1 MKISELNAIQIL
13 DSRGNPTLKVS
24 AWVDGICGDFSVP
37 SGASTGSHEALELR
51 DGGLAFGGQGVQR
64 AIENVKGPIRDLILG
79 QDAFDLRSID
89 NMINK
94 LDGTDNKAVLG
105 ANAILGVSGAVTV
118 ATANA
123 LKIPLFQYI
132 RDLYENDGHWQ
143 TELGIKADD
152 YIMPI
157 MYFNILN
164 GGKHAENNVDI
175 QETMIVPQ
183 KKTIAE
189 NIKIASEVYHSLK
202 KVLISKNM
210 SVGLG
215 DEGGFAPNLE
225 SNTKVFEVVLEAIE
239 KAGYVSGKDVAIA
252 IDVAATEIFSHD
264 KDDKYILGSERI
276 GLNSQQL
283 VSWYKELATNYP
295 IVSIEDGLSEDDWEG
310 WTHMTERIGEKI
322 QLVGDDLFVTNP
334 IRIKRGIDE
343 GAGTAVLIKIN
354 QIGSITETLDAIHL
368 ALKNNMKCM
377 VSHRSG
383 ETADS
388 FIADLVV
395 GTGVG
400 QIKSGAPARGERTAK
415 YNRLLEIEEYINKGE

>member
-1 MKISELNAIQIL
+1 MRITELNAIQIL
-13 DSRGNPTLKVS
+13 DSRGNPTLKVL
-24 AWVDGICGDFSVP
+24 AWVDGISGEFSVP

-51 DGGLAFGGQGVQR
+51 DGGSAFDGQGVKK
-64 AIENVKGPIRDLILG
+64 AIENIKGPISDLIVG
-79 QDAFDLRSID
+79 QDPFDLRAID
-89 NMINK
+89 NMMNR

-118 ATANA
+118 ASANA

-132 RDLYENDGHWQ
+132 RDIYENDGHWQ
-143 TELGIKADD
+143 SDLNIKVDD
-152 YIMPI
+152 YIMPK

-189 NIKIASEVYHSLK
+189 NIKIASEIYHSLK

-264 KDDKYILGSERI
+264 KDDKYILGSEGV

-283 VSWYKELATNYP
+283 VSWYKELATTYP
-295 IVSIEDGLSEDDWEG
+295 IISIEDGLSEDDWDG
-310 WTHMTERIGEKI
+310 WKHMTERIGDKI

-334 IRIKRGIDE
+334 VRIKKGIDE

-354 QIGSITETLDAIHL
+354 QIGTITETLDAIHL
-368 ALKNNMKCM
+368 ALKNKMKCM

-383 ETADS
+383 ETTDS

-415 YNRLLEIEEYINKGE
+415 YNRLLEIEEYLINNK

>member
-189 NIKIASEVYHSLK
+189 NIKIASEVYHCLLYTSDAA
-202 KVLISKNM
+202 
-210 SVGLG
+210 
-215 DEGGFAPNLE
+215 DE
-225 SNTKVFEVVLEAIE
+225 
-239 KAGYVSGKDVAIA
+239 
-252 IDVAATEIFSHD
+252 
-264 KDDKYILGSERI
+264 
-276 GLNSQQL
+276 
-283 VSWYKELATNYP
+283 
-295 IVSIEDGLSEDDWEG
+295 
-310 WTHMTERIGEKI
+310 
-322 QLVGDDLFVTNP
+322 
-334 IRIKRGIDE
+334 
-343 GAGTAVLIKIN
+343 
-354 QIGSITETLDAIHL
+354 
-368 ALKNNMKCM
+368 
-377 VSHRSG
+377 
-383 ETADS
+383 
-388 FIADLVV
+388 
-395 GTGVG
+395 
-400 QIKSGAPARGERTAK
+400 
-415 YNRLLEIEEYINKGE
+415 

>member
-1 MKISELNAIQIL
+1 MKITDIDAIQII

-24 AWVDGICGDFSVP
+24 AWVDGVYGDFSVP
-37 SGASTGSHEALELR
+37 SGASTGSHEAIELR
-51 DGGLAFGGQGVQR
+51 DGEIAFNGQGVQK
-64 AIENVKGPIRDLILG
+64 AIGNVRGQIRDALLG
-79 QDAFDLRSID
+79 LDAANLRFID
-89 NMINK
+89 SAMNK
-94 LDGTDNKAVLG
+94 LDGTSNKCVLG
-105 ANAILGVSGAVTV
+105 ANAILGVSGAITV
-118 ATANA
+118 ASANA

-132 RDLYENDGHWQ
+132 RDLFENDGHWQ
-143 TELGIKADD
+143 SELNIHADD
-152 YIMPI
+152 YVMPK

-183 KKTIAE
+183 KKTVAE
-189 NIKIASEVYHSLK
+189 NVRIATEVYHSLK
-202 KVLISKNM
+202 KVLIGRNM

-225 SNTKVFEVVLEAIE
+225 SNSKVFEVVIEAIE
-239 KAGYVSGKDVAIA
+239 KAGYVPGEDVDIA

-264 KDDKYILGSERI
+264 KEDKYILGSEGI
-276 GLNSQQL
+276 GLNAQQL

-295 IVSIEDGLSEDDWEG
+295 IVSIEDGLSEDDWDG
-310 WTHMTERIGEKI
+310 WKYMTERIGEKI

-334 IRIKRGIDE
+334 KRIQQGIDM

-354 QIGSITETLDAIHL
+354 QIGSITETLDAMRL
-368 ALKNNMKCM
+368 ALTNKMKCM

-395 GTGVG
+395 ATGVG

-415 YNRLLEIEEYINKGE
+415 YNRLIEIEELISKKK